1 MKKLFY
7 SMMLVAAM
15 FAASCNPEEE
25 TKVPEEPEYYGIT
38 LDHATVTNLGDFG
51 KNGATQF
58 FIQMYTL
65 DEYNGYTRLMTA
77 HFEVADKIEGDV
89 IPEGTFAL
97 MEGDYVDDS
106 YFAGSWYMYLKGNT
120 APYTMVS
127 DGEIKIEK
135 TEEGYTFTVE
145 ADGWDYYTGD
155 EAEKVECRYIGA
167 IDKVEN
173 NRRYNPDIAQAVYQG
188 IPASTG
194 VPYWTVQLDEQGSN
208 NSYYYIT
215 QLYIN
220 TNNTSYEE
228 GIPSGRYD
236 IGDSQQPFSIDMSY
250 MVGDT
255 WWGSVVFKESFDEDG
270 AAFFEPDNIMIGGYC
285 NLINNG
291 DGTYDI
297 ELVFYNGSYIPY
309 VVNYSGEIATIDNSQ
324 QKEYNKEFSLNYY
337 GNNKWC
343 VIYSDEEDGLH
354 TLLYC
359 YSAEDTTWE
368 GGLSSGTY
376 TVDAEAG
383 IPWENLAS
391 GPAFTIKPG
400 VGEGNKYK
408 GTGSYFADY
417 WNWSIG
423 DIISYGT
430 MKVDNRGDNLYDVE
444 IKVGG
449 ALGYFYVEYEYSGQ
463 ATLHNASGAAAA
475 PLKTAGFE
483 PELRNYT
490 KHSSFKYNGPT
501 LRR

>member
-89 IPEGTFAL
+89 IPEGTFTL

-135 TEEGYTFTVE
+135 TEEGCTFTVE

-173 NRRYNPDIAQAVYQG
+173 NRRYNPDWAGAVYYG
-188 IPASTG
+188 DWSTQNG
-194 VPYWTVQLDEQGSN
+194 VPYWLLQLDDPAGYFMN
-208 NSYYYIT
+208 MYV
-215 QLYIN
+215 N

-236 IGDSQQPFSIDMSY
+236 IGDSMEPFSIDMSY
-250 MVGDT
+250 PTTGDY
-255 WWGSVVFKESFDEDG
+255 WGGSVVYEVQADETLKT
-270 AAFFEPDNIMIGGYC
+270 ENIMIGGYMEVT
-285 NLINNG
+285 NNG
-291 DGTYDI
+291 DGTYKF

-309 VVNYSGEIATIDNSQ
+309 VVTYEGELITWDEGEAPIYSKFAKLYYHGSNKWTVKIGDEEDDITTILYCYTEKGLEFADGLASGTYNLAEAGTPFEETEEGEPFTVAPGIAGKNEAGKDVYKGGSVFKNYSETGIMDVVSWGAMVVTN
-324 QKEYNKEFSLNYY
+324 Y
-337 GNNKWC
+337 GNNK
-343 VIYSDEEDGLH
+343 YKFDLK
-354 TLLYC
+354 L
-359 YSAEDTTWE
+359 A
-368 GGLSSGTY
+368 GGLAYVYLEYVHDGD
-376 TVDAEAG
+376 VDSIEDLSNAENT
-383 IPWENLAS
+383 EAS
-391 GPAFTIKPG
+391 APAK
-400 VGEGNKYK
+400 
-408 GTGSYFADY
+408 A
-417 WNWSIG
+417 
-423 DIISYGT
+423 
-430 MKVDNRGDNLYDVE
+430 
-444 IKVGG
+444 
-449 ALGYFYVEYEYSGQ
+449 
-463 ATLHNASGAAAA
+463 
-475 PLKTAGFE
+475 AGFDRT
-483 PELRNYT
+483 PRRMT
-490 KHSSFKYNGPT
+490 KESTFKYDKPY
-501 LRR
+501 LR